1 MRVLTVPG
9 WNGSGPGHWQT
20 IWERKNGY
28 ERLSQRDW
36 QNPELEEWTAR
47 LAAAISACAGDRV
60 LVAHSLGC
68 LTIDHWA
75 ALYPRSASQVNGA
88 LLVAPPDVGS
98 RPVCPPP
105 LRRFAA
111 RASALPF
118 PSVLVASENDPY
130 GTLEFFKETARGW
143 KSQIVNAGYAG
154 HINVDSGHGP
164 WPEGQQLLRELIA
177 NVPERRWRSA
187 S

>member
-1 MRVLTVPG
+1 MRVLIVPG
-9 WNGSGPGHWQT
+9 WNGSGPDHWQT

-28 ERLSQRDW
+28 QRLYQRDW
-36 QNPELEEWTAR
+36 QKPEVEEWTSR
-47 LAAAISACAGDRV
+47 LEAAISRRAGGVV

-68 LTIDHWA
+68 LTVGRWA
-75 ALYPRSASQVNGA
+75 ALYPRSASQVKCA
-88 LLVAPPDVGS
+88 FLVAPPDVGS
-98 RPVCPPP
+98 RPDCPPP

-111 RASALPF
+111 RGSALPF

-130 GTLEFFKETARGW
+130 GTMKFAKETARGW
-143 KSQIVNAGYAG
+143 KSRLVSAGYAG

-164 WPEGQQLLRELIA
+164 WPEGAQLLRELMA
-177 NVPERRWRSA
+177 EVPEQRWRSA